1 MDSMKINKEEL
12 PVAMEAPGMI
22 SRTQTGWGGMT
33 VAYNQFP
40 AGTDFS
46 PFLEGLENDMCH
58 CPHWGYILEGS
69 IKMIYKDG
77 TEEINKA
84 GDLFY
89 WPAGHTGI
97 VLEDSKLMD
106 FSPDKEMGELMAH
119 FAKKMEE
126 MGG

>member
-1 MDSMKINKEEL
+1 
-12 PVAMEAPGMI
+12 
-22 SRTQTGWGGMT
+22 
-33 VAYNQFP
+33 
-40 AGTDFS
+40 
-46 PFLEGLENDMCH
+46 
-58 CPHWGYILEGS
+58 
-69 IKMIYKDG
+69 MIYKDG